1 MIIDFHTHSFPESI
15 SKRVMKTLSGSVN
28 LNPFTDGTYLGLRR
42 SMVLSGVDVS
52 IVLPIATTKEQTK
65 TINKTAI
72 ERNRDFSE
80 TGILSCGSVHPD
92 NKDYRNILKD
102 LKEQGIKGIKI
113 HPVFQDVPIDDVR
126 FMDLIY
132 EASAQGFVVITH
144 AGNDISYPGRDEA
157 SINRIDRMLTEVKP
171 EKMVLAHMGGF
182 GEWHNVADILIKH
195 RVYVDTS
202 FSLLK
207 PDYSDSEHIWK
218 EEDVRISGDYAIDII
233 RAVGTN
239 RILFGSD
246 SPWLSQR
253 DSIKVLSDYFRGDG
267 LSKVLGINAKMLL
280 NI

>member
-80 TGILSCGSVHPD
+80 TGILSFGSVHPD